1 MGEKD
6 RGKRTALLD
15 RHLQALSRLPYGSI
29 YFDRT
34 AAMDF
39 KLMERGSSELADELA
54 LLEER
59 LATTA
64 EKLGK
69 ASGEVGGVGRILARD
84 KDLKAIFG
92 DLVARI
98 LAVLGDPEPE
108 DLLGRVPVAV
118 DLHITPEVSGSLGL
132 LRRGRLDAQN
142 N

>member
-6 RGKRTALLD
+6 RGKRTALQD
-15 RHLQALSRLPYGSI
+15 RHLQALSRLPYGSV

-34 AAMDF
+34 AVMDF

-54 LLEER
+54 LVEER
-59 LATTA
+59 LAEAA

-69 ASGEVGGVGRILARD
+69 ASGEPGGVGRLLDRD
-84 KDLKAIFG
+84 PDLKAT
-92 DLVARI
+92 VAELLARV

-118 DLHITPEVSGSLGL
+118 DLHLTPEVSGSLGL
-132 LRRGRLDAQN
+132 LKKGRLDAKN

>member
-54 LLEER
+54 MLEER
-59 LATTA
+59 LAATA

-132 LRRGRLDAQN
+132 LRKGRLDAQN

>member
-1 MGEKD
+1 M
-6 RGKRTALLD
+6 ALRD
-15 RHLQALSRLPYGSI
+15 RHLQALSKLPYGSV

-34 AAMDF
+34 AAIDF
-39 KLMERGSSELADELA
+39 KLMERGGGELADALA

-59 LATTA
+59 LAAGA
-64 EKLGK
+64 EKLGA
-69 ASGEVGGVGRILARD
+69 ASGQPGGVGRVLETD
-84 KDLKAIFG
+84 PDLKAE
-92 DLVARI
+92 LAELLTRI

-132 LRRGRLDAQN
+132 LRKGRLDAKN

>member
-6 RGKRTALLD
+6 RGKRTPLLE
-15 RHLQALSRLPYGSI
+15 RHLKALSRLPYGSI

-39 KLMERGSSELADELA
+39 KLMERGSTELADELA
-54 LLEER
+54 LLEES
-59 LATTA
+59 LAESA

-69 ASGEVGGVGRILARD
+69 ASGEAGGVGRILDREP
-84 KDLKAIFG
+84 DLKEIFT

-108 DLLGRVPVAV
+108 ELLGRVPVAV
-118 DLHITPEVSGSLGL
+118 DLHVTPEVSGSLGL
-132 LRRGRLDAQN
+132 LKKGRLDAQN

>member
-1 MGEKD
+1 MGEKN
-6 RGKRTALLD
+6 RGKPTALLD

-59 LATTA
+59 LAEAA

-69 ASGEVGGVGRILARD
+69 TSAEPGGVGRILDRD
-84 KDLKAIFG
+84 KDLKATFA

-118 DLHITPEVSGSLGL
+118 DLHVTPEVSGSLGL
-132 LRRGRLDAQN
+132 LKKGRLDAQN